1 MLYQEGQEPSWKLVF
16 NKSMKVSVYNQ
27 KGEELKKIDISDDV
41 FNVEPNFDLL
51 HQVVVSQMSNRRQ
64 GTAHTKDRGDVS
76 GGGKKPWRQKG
87 TGRARHGSTRSPIWK
102 GGGVTFGPRSDKNY
116 KRVIP
121 KLMKRKAL
129 FMVLSAKLK
138 DNEMKVLDK
147 IELNNHKTKGAIEVL
162 NNFPEIIK
170 KNTLLILPDTNK
182 SVLLGFR
189 NIPKIELMQAKDLNA
204 LDLLSFKNIIIPE
217 ASIKVIEDTF

>member
-1 MLYQEGQEPSWKLVF
+1 MF

-27 KGEELKKIDISDDV
+27 KGEELKKIDVSDDV

>member
-1 MLYQEGQEPSWKLVF
+1 
-16 NKSMKVSVYNQ
+16 MKVSVYNQ
-27 KGEELKKIDISDDV
+27 KGEELKKIDVSDDV

>member
-1 MLYQEGQEPSWKLVF
+1 
-16 NKSMKVSVYNQ
+16 MKVSVYNQ

>member
-1 MLYQEGQEPSWKLVF
+1 MF